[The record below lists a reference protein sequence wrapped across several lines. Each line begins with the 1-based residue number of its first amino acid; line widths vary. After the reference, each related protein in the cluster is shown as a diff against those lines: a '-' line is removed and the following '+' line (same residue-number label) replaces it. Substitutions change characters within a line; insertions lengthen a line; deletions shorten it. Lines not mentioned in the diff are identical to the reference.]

1 MFVDRRTLPFNH
13 GRDHVISYPVT
24 ARGIRTRVVESH
36 GGSVPLV
43 CLHGVGSRADRFI
56 PAIPGLVEA
65 GFHVYAIDF
74 PGHGFADKRDGIDY
88 RARGFSDFIAAVLD
102 ELQLKEAIVAGTS
115 LGGHVAARLACDRP
129 DLVAGLVLIGT
140 MGISELPEENMVAP
154 EGVADG
160 SEAAVRRKFSLVVS
174 DPEMVSDA
182 WVREESMINS
192 SDGARD
198 ALLTA
203 AQHLNSEAN
212 ADRQTERLTKER
224 PDLPILIVWG
234 EDDRWTPL
242 SMGHA
247 AHELLKGSELRVMSG
262 CGHAPY
268 FEDPD
273 TFVGVVAAFF
283 DDAEMA
289 FFDDTELGGTS

>member
-1 MFVDRRTLPFNH
+1 MMTAARREIPFNY

-24 ARGIRTRVVESH
+24 ALGVRTRVVESQD
-36 GGSVPLV
+36 GTVPLV

-56 PAIPGLVEA
+56 PAIPGLAEV

-74 PGHGFADKRDGIDY
+74 PGHGFADKVDGIDY
-88 RARGFSDFIAAVLD
+88 RPRGFAEFIAAVLD
-102 ELQLKEAIVAGTS
+102 ELELRDVIVAGTS

-129 DLVAGLVLIGT
+129 DLVAGLVLIGAT
-140 MGISELPEENMVAP
+140 GIAELPEENKVAP
-154 EGVADG
+154 ESVADG
-160 SEAAVRRKFSLVVS
+160 SSAAVRKKFGFLVS
-174 DPEMVSDA
+174 DPAMVTDA

-192 SDGARD
+192 SAGAHD

-203 AQHLNSEAN
+203 AGYLNSEAN
-212 ADRQTERLTKER
+212 ADRQGERLSAQR
-224 PDLPILIVWG
+224 PELPVLLVWG

-242 SMGHA
+242 PMGHA
-247 AHELLKGSELRVMSG
+247 AHDLLEGSELRVMPG

-273 TFVGVVAAFF
+273 NFVGIVARFF
-283 DDAEMA
+283 VKQP
-289 FFDDTELGGTS
+289 TPIRR

>member
-1 MFVDRRTLPFNH
+1 MSAVNRGVPFNY
-13 GRDHVISYPVT
+13 GRDHVISYPIT

-36 GGSVPLV
+36 GGTTPLV

-56 PAIPGLVEA
+56 PAIPGLAEA

-74 PGHGFADKRDGIDY
+74 PGHGFADKVDGIDY
-88 RARGFSDFIAAVLD
+88 RPRGFSGFIAAVLD
-102 ELQLKEAIVAGTS
+102 ELQLKEVIVAGTS

-129 DLVAGLVLIGT
+129 DLVAGLVLIGAT
-140 MGISELPEENMVAP
+140 GIAELPDENMVAP
-154 EGVADG
+154 DSVADG
-160 SEAAVRRKFSLVVS
+160 SETAVRKKFGFLVS
-174 DPEMVSDA
+174 DPAMVADA

-192 SDGARD
+192 SDGAHQ

-203 AQHLNSEAN
+203 TGYLNSEAN
-212 ADRQTERLTKER
+212 TDRQGERLVTER
-224 PDLPILIVWG
+224 PDVPILIVWG

-242 SMGHA
+242 PMGRA
-247 AHELLKGSELRVMSG
+247 AHALLKGSDLRVMAG

-268 FEDPD
+268 FEDPE

-283 DDAEMA
+283 ADAE
-289 FFDDTELGGTS
+289 LGSRQAGGV

>member
-1 MFVDRRTLPFNH
+1 MTADKRAIPFNY

-24 ARGIRTRVVESH
+24 ASGIRTRVVESLD
-36 GGSVPLV
+36 GTTPLV
-43 CLHGVGSRADRFI
+43 FLHGVGSRADRFI
-56 PAIPGLVEA
+56 PAIPGLVAA
-65 GFHVYAIDF
+65 GYHVYAIDF
-74 PGHGFADKRDGIDY
+74 PGHGFADKVAGIDY
-88 RARGFSDFIAAVLD
+88 RPRGFAEFIGAVLD
-102 ELQLKEAIVAGTS
+102 ELQLEEVIVAGTS

-140 MGISELPEENMVAP
+140 TGIAELPEVNMVAP

-160 SEAAVRRKFSLVVS
+160 SVSAVRKKFGFLVS
-174 DPEMVSDA
+174 DPAMVTDA

-192 SDGARD
+192 SAGARD

-203 AQHLNSEAN
+203 AGYLNSEAN
-212 ADRQTERLTKER
+212 TDLQGDRLMRER
-224 PDLPILIVWG
+224 PELPVLIVWG

-242 SMGHA
+242 PMGRA
-247 AHELLKGSELRVMSG
+247 AHELLKGSVLQVMPG

-273 TFVGVVAAFF
+273 TFVGVVSDFYV
-283 DDAEMA
+283 DALRR
-289 FFDDTELGGTS
+289 TGGVR